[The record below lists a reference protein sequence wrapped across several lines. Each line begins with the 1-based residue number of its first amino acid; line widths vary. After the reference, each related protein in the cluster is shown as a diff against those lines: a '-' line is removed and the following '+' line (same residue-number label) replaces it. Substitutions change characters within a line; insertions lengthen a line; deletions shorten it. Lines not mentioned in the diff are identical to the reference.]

1 MFSRKITTFFNYSS
15 ERKSSTTHQ
24 NAITASKSEFWYGT
38 PISLKE
44 EPRHSITTENIHK
57 KVRPKSALISA
68 SAAEVQNKISVP
80 KIEGYKRPVVEHGL
94 VKQRAKVRNL
104 KGLYSYV
111 YSLDPLLPLTL

>member
-1 MFSRKITTFFNYSS
+1 MCFHIKLLDTFFNSS

-57 KVRPKSALISA
+57 KVRPRSALISA

-104 KGLYSYV
+104 YHS
-111 YSLDPLLPLTL
+111 

>member
-1 MFSRKITTFFNYSS
+1 MGWYQRRVHGTTFFNSS

-68 SAAEVQNKISVP
+68 SAAEVQNK
-80 KIEGYKRPVVEHGL
+80 GL
-94 VKQRAKVRNL
+94 NTIYVGLIPMQIKFQSPTMQKQH
-104 KGLYSYV
+104 
-111 YSLDPLLPLTL
+111 

>member
-1 MFSRKITTFFNYSS
+1 MFSRKITIFVILYFFFINYSS

-68 SAAEVQNKISVP
+68 SAAEVQNKIYVP

-104 KGLYSYV
+104 KRFI
-111 YSLDPLLPLTL
+111 